1 MRKERILIVDD
12 DPDIR
17 QVLSVLLN
25 SEGYEVEQSENG
37 ELAIEKLAE
46 DKSFDLV
53 LLDIMMP
60 GIDGIEVCKWIRK
73 TSDIP
78 VLFLTA
84 KSQESD
90 KVEAYGEGG
99 DDYLVKPFSQT
110 DLLLKVKSLL
120 RRYNTYQQKI
130 AKEVSVETLSD
141 TVSVNT
147 KKRIATKAGVRI
159 NLTDR
164 EFDILRYLMEHRGDV
179 VANKELY
186 EAVWGERYS
195 SSAGNN
201 IMVHVLNLRKKLEQ
215 DISNPTIIK
224 TVWGKGYR
232 ID

>member
-46 DKSFDLV
+46 DKRFDLV

-130 AKEVSVETLSD
+130 AKEVSVESLSD

-147 KKRIATKAGVRI
+147 KKRIATKAGVRV

>member
-130 AKEVSVETLSD
+130 AKEVSVESLSD

-147 KKRIATKAGVRI
+147 KKRIATKAGVRV